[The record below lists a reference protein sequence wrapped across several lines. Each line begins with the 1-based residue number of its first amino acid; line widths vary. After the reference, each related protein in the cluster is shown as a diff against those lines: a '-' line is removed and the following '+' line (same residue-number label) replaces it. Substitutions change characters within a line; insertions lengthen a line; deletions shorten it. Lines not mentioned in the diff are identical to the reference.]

1 MNRLKFRIVSPER
14 ILFSGEVQMVVIP
27 GISGEIGVLVN
38 HAPLATSLKS
48 GLVKIYGDTGLEKQ
62 IFVNEGFALISQLM
76 LEVIAEEA
84 IFVEE
89 LDASKVDAYIENIR
103 QEMDLAKSEEDKQR
117 LKNDLSLA
125 VMKRNILRTLHR
137 KTSQN
142 DQQ

>member
-1 MNRLKFRIVSPER
+1 
-14 ILFSGEVQMVVIP
+14 MVVIP

-62 IFVNEGFALISQLM
+62 IFVNEGFALISQSM

>member
-62 IFVNEGFALISQLM
+62 IFVNEGFALISQSM

>member
-62 IFVNEGFALISQLM
+62 IFVNEGFALISQSM

-117 LKNDLSLA
+117 LKNDLSL
-125 VMKRNILRTLHR
+125 
-137 KTSQN
+137 
-142 DQQ
+142 